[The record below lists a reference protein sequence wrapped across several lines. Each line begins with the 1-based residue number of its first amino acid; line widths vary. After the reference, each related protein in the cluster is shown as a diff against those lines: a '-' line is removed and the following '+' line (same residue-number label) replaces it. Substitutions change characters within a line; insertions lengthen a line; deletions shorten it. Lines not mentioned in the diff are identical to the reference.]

1 MNLLTAWRIFTSAE
15 DLINV
20 EVKDSDGNSLNITW
34 VPFSYFE
41 NIEKDALIKEDPD
54 TSEVIENSEFQILTN
69 PRGLLRQVTW

>member
-1 MNLLTAWRIFTSAE
+1 MKLFTALRKLITAWRIFISAE

-54 TSEVIENSEFQILTN
+54 TSEVI
-69 PRGLLRQVTW
+69 

>member
-1 MNLLTAWRIFTSAE
+1 MKIFTAWRIFTSAE

-20 EVKDSDGNSLNITW
+20 EVNDSDGNSLNLTL

-69 PRGLLRQVTW
+69 PRGLLRQVA